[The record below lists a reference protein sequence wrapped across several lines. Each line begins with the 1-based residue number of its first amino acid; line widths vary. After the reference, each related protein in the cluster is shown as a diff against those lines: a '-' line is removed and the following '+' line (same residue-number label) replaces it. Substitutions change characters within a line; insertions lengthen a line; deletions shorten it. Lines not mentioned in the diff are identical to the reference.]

1 MTNCNIT
8 LEIFDY
14 EPKNNHSIL
23 INDLICIFILDKY
36 EGSINIGQY
45 KLQKINHQVNNIKND
60 IKYLLKIFN
69 LKTMNII
76 GLSEIILPLSLIKNS
91 CFISKEIKKK
101 CIISIMDSILEKKF
115 ILSINVKIDLLN
127 LTRNIT
133 SNKTNKTTFFKR
145 KKIMIQNYNF
155 MWDLKNTFH
164 HFTPNIYKS
173 KQIINSQNKKLK
185 TYSNISSSS
194 FRTYRKSK
202 EKKNKSN
209 SNDKKNY
216 FNLKLGLEKDY
227 LIKSRLKSKSNINK
241 YDKFIN
247 TSPYSENN
255 IKTHKKYINS
265 ATDIRPFY
273 EISKNNSLIEGNIF
287 IETEDNTEKINKKIY
302 SSLNNLKQ
310 NKNKFNIKSRK
321 IINNKNVK
329 DKIENIINFHS
340 LLILKI
346 NTLLEE
352 NKNLNK
358 NLILNKERLNYLF
371 KQKNRL
377 NQLNLNLNSIKIKVN
392 INFHCNKNIY
402 RNEFQI
408 HKKEFKIFQN
418 IFNSY
423 YFEYDILKY
432 KESLILKNL
441 DDKKKLRL
449 LLNCI
454 TACIFSYGNISE
466 IYTQNEVLK
475 NKFKSLLI
483 KYNLKEN
490 DDSIFPNVK
499 DNIIILKTLNNK
511 NYECNTIKEVD
522 EKEEDSEDSF
532 NEYKNEEI
540 INEIENKKITTIQL
554 NNIYSNVFKF
564 GKKNKK

>member
-1 MTNCNIT
+1 MANCNIT

-14 EPKNNHSIL
+14 EPKNNHSIV
-23 INDLICIFILDKY
+23 INDLICIFILDNY

-45 KLQKINHQVNNIKND
+45 KLQKINHQVKNIKND

-76 GLSEIILPLSLIKNS
+76 GLSEIILPLSLIQNP
-91 CFISKEIKKK
+91 CFLSQEIKKK
-101 CIISIMDSILEKKF
+101 CIISIIDSILEKKF
-115 ILSINVKIDLLN
+115 ILSINIKIDLLN
-127 LTRNIT
+127 LTRNNIL
-133 SNKTNKTTFFKR
+133 SNKSNKTTFFKR
-145 KKIMIQNYNF
+145 KKIMIQNFNF
-155 MWDLKNTFH
+155 MMDLKNSFH

-185 TYSNISSSS
+185 TYSNISSCS
-194 FRTYRKSK
+194 FRTNRKSI
-202 EKKNKSN
+202 EKKNKSR
-209 SNDKKNY
+209 SNDKNNFY
-216 FNLKLGLEKDY
+216 NLKIGFEKDN
-227 LIKSRLKSKSNINK
+227 LIKSRLKSKSNLNK
-241 YDKFIN
+241 YDNLN

-255 IKTHKKYINS
+255 FKTHKKYINS
-265 ATDIRPFY
+265 ATDIRPCY
-273 EISKNNSLIEGNIF
+273 EISKNNSLIEGNFF

-321 IINNKNVK
+321 ILNNNNVK

-340 LLILKI
+340 LLILKV

-352 NKNLNK
+352 NKKLNQ
-358 NLILNKERLNYLF
+358 NLILNKNRINFLF

-377 NQLNLNLNSIKIKVN
+377 NQLKLNLNSIKIKVN
-392 INFHCNKNIY
+392 LNFHCNKNIY

-432 KESLILKNL
+432 KESLIIKNL
-441 DDKKKLRL
+441 DDKKKIRL

-454 TACIFSYGNISE
+454 TACIFTYGNISE
-466 IYTQNEVLK
+466 IYSQNEILK
-475 NKFKSLLI
+475 NKFKSLLL

-490 DDSIFPNVK
+490 DDSFIPNIK

-522 EKEEDSEDSF
+522 EKDEDSDDSF
-532 NEYKNEEI
+532 NDYKKDKI
-540 INEIENKKITTIQL
+540 INEIENKKISPIQL
-554 NNIYSNVFKF
+554 NNISSNIFQF
-564 GKKNKK
+564 GKKK

>member
-8 LEIFDY
+8 LEIYDY
-14 EPKNNHSIL
+14 EPKNSHSIV

-60 IKYLLKIFN
+60 IKYLIKIFN

-76 GLSEIILPLSLIKNS
+76 GLSEIILPLSLIKNP
-91 CFISKEIKKK
+91 CFISKEIKKI
-101 CIISIMDSILEKKF
+101 CIISIIDSISDKKF
-115 ILSINVKIDLLN
+115 ILSINIKIDLLN
-127 LTRNIT
+127 LTRNNI
-133 SNKTNKTTFFKR
+133 SKKTNKTTFFKR

-155 MWDLKNTFH
+155 MMDLKNSFH

-173 KQIINSQNKKLK
+173 RQIINSQNKKLK

-194 FRTYRKSK
+194 FRTYRKSQ
-202 EKKNKSN
+202 EKNNKSK
-209 SNDKKNY
+209 SNDKNNY
-216 FNLKLGLEKDY
+216 YNLKLGLEKDN
-227 LIKSRLKSKSNINK
+227 LIKSRLKSKSK

-247 TSPYSENN
+247 TSPYSENDN
-255 IKTHKKYINS
+255 KTHKKYINS
-265 ATDIRPFY
+265 ATDIRPCY
-273 EISKNNSLIEGNIF
+273 EISKNNSLIEGNFF
-287 IETEDNTEKINKKIY
+287 IETEDNTEKIKREIY

-340 LLILKI
+340 LLILKV

-358 NLILNKERLNYLF
+358 TLILNKERINYLF

-377 NQLNLNLNSIKIKVN
+377 NQLNLNLHSIKIKVN

-432 KESLILKNL
+432 KESLLLKNL
-441 DDKKKLRL
+441 DDKKKIRL
-449 LLNCI
+449 LLNCV

-466 IYTQNEVLK
+466 IYSQNEVLK
-475 NKFKSLLI
+475 NKFKSVLI

-490 DDSIFPNVK
+490 DESFFPNVK

-522 EKEEDSEDSF
+522 EKEEDSEDSY
-532 NEYKNEEI
+532 NEYKNDEI
-540 INEIENKKITTIQL
+540 INEIENKKIKAIQL
-554 NNIYSNVFKF
+554 NNISSNIFQF